1 MNRPFLE
8 QRSHSWLRRQIGSV
22 RKLWFRLK
30 HGRSPFEARYFD
42 TRFVCTL
49 GDSVAKGIAVNTYDN
64 RQLRFL
70 MDWARREKPDRFY
83 DIGAN
88 LGLYA
93 CVLVGQ
99 GAVATAVAFEP
110 DRNNRRLLER
120 NIALNRLEERI
131 AVRDYALGRQEAEL
145 AFREGAQDN
154 RGTSRIVG
162 EGKPNAATAGQYTVR
177 VMPFDR
183 VEDVSSETLMIKMD
197 CEGFESEVLAGMQQ
211 ALKRNRCLIQIEAF
225 DDDNAETLKG
235 LGYRHIGTIHADQY
249 WVNF

>member
-1 MNRPFLE
+1 MKRPFL
-8 QRSHSWLRRQIGSV
+8 QKRSHSWLRRQIGSI
-22 RKLWFRLK
+22 RKQWFRMK
-30 HGRSPFEARYFD
+30 YGRAPFEARYFD

-99 GAVATAVAFEP
+99 GAVASAVAFEP
-110 DRNNRRLLER
+110 DRNNRRLLEA

-131 AVRDYALGRQEAEL
+131 NVRDYALGREEAEL

-154 RGTSRIVG
+154 RGTSRIVAQP
-162 EGKPNAATAGQYTVR
+162 EKDSASTSQYAVR

-183 VEDVSSETLMIKMD
+183 VEEIAGETLMIKMD
-197 CEGFESEVLAGMQQ
+197 CEGFEGEVIAGMRQ
-211 ALKRNRCLIQIEAF
+211 ALGRNRCLIQIEAF

>member
-22 RKLWFRLK
+22 RKQWFRWR
-30 HGRSPFEARYFD
+30 HGQAPFEARYLD
-42 TRFVCTL
+42 TRFICML

-70 MDWARREKPDRFY
+70 MNWARREKPVRLY

-88 LGLYA
+88 LGLYS
-93 CVLVGQ
+93 CVLVRR
-99 GAVATAVAFEP
+99 GAVASAVAFEP

-120 NIALNRLEERI
+120 NIALNRLEECI
-131 AVRDYALGRQEAEL
+131 IVRKYALGREEAER

-154 RGTSRIVG
+154 RGTSRIVAQG
-162 EGKPNAATAGQYTVR
+162 EADAVSHGQYAVR

-183 VEDVSSETLMIKMD
+183 IEHVAGETLMIKMD
-197 CEGFESEVLAGMQQ
+197 CEGYESEVLAGMRQG
-211 ALKRNRCLIQIEAF
+211 LTRNRCLLQIEAF
-225 DDDNAETLKG
+225 DDDNAETLTG